1 MGEKTIA
8 QTASS
13 HNSLA
18 WWVYEGKKGRT
29 SAGKYWDRETSMQ
42 KNMWNAVLLLCN
54 YWLFGAIVWNFFCSL
69 SKLYNFASI
78 EAQTVKIIDVA
89 QKFLNESKISAMVG
103 LSQKKTQH
111 LHLHCGKKCWTFFF
125 GKSYRNLHPNGQ
137 SIVIQQANGLKSK
150 VSLSIQLIKNT

>member
-103 LSQKKTQH
+103 LSQKKPN
-111 LHLHCGKKCWTFFF
+111 TFIFTV
-125 GKSYRNLHPNGQ
+125 GKSVGRFFL
-137 SIVIQQANGLKSK
+137 ANRTEI
-150 VSLSIQLIKNT
+150 SIQMVSQLSFNKQMDWNQKWAYQFNS